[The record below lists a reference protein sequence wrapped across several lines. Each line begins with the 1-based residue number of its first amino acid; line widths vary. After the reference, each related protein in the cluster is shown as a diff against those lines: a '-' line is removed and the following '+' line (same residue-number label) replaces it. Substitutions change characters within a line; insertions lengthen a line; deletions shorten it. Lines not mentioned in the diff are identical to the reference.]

1 MLARAPRLS
10 LRAATDLRRAAS
22 GPPRPATDRGVRAPG
37 PDHVCRWP
45 SRAVPTTAEAQE
57 ILHHGGPVGSQ
68 HALRMKLHAFDP
80 QLAMSHAHDL
90 ALWRARCNLQLCRNR
105 LRFGNQR
112 VI

>member
-22 GPPRPATDRGVRAPG
+22 GPPRPATDRGLRATG

-80 QLAMSHAHDL
+80 QLGSSHPPDL
-90 ALWRARCNLQLCRNR
+90 ALWGGGRNLPS
-105 LRFGNQR
+105 
-112 VI
+112 